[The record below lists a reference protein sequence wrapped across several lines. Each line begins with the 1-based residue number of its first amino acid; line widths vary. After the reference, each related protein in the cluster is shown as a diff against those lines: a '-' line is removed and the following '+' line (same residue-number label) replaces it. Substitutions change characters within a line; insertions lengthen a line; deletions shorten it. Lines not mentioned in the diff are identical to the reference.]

1 MNDSRARALLLAAAL
16 SAIVCHSGGVASA
29 QDSPAGDPPGAVAPI
44 NATASHPAEALLE
57 HESSQVTQE
66 PADTATAEP
75 APEGSHDEPMAEAD
89 PPSHMKLTGRIWRA
103 KSGFAFARTPV
114 GTLTLFSKQGLRQV
128 KPGQWVT
135 VWTHGSNIVVDVF
148 NKGDEAPLYRFIT
161 ATPVYDSPDQR
172 RLTLWT
178 PEGGMTVDVAQWGDD
193 LPSPQEGTPLTVRLD
208 QSGKIVDAPQVNV
221 DIQISN
227 GTKKREGTHMKLA
240 GTVSRVKAGFAFID
254 TPIGALTLSRSTGLR
269 NAKAGQ
275 EVTVWLNDEHLVID
289 VRQKGNP
296 GPNQRFI
303 TSTVVYAS
311 KDKRE
316 IKLWTPEGERI
327 FQLPSGKTARRPFRE
342 GTPVTIQLNGSGE
355 VVDVRKAS

>member
-1 MNDSRARALLLAAAL
+1 MNDSRARAFFLAAAL
-16 SAIVCHSGGVASA
+16 SALVSHSGGVAPA
-29 QDSPAGDPPGAVAPI
+29 QDNLQALPSGGATPSDRAAAPPAEPLLENDSPA
-44 NATASHPAEALLE
+44 ATL
-57 HESSQVTQE
+57 E
-66 PADTATAEP
+66 PADTANV
-75 APEGSHDEPMAEAD
+75 APPSETSRDDLAEAD

-114 GTLTLFSKQGLRQV
+114 GTLTLFSKQGLRHV

-135 VWTHGSNIVVDVF
+135 VWTHDSDIVVDIF
-148 NKGDEAPLYRFIT
+148 NKGDSAPLYRFIT
-161 ATPVYDSPDQR
+161 AMPVYASPDR
-172 RLTLWT
+172 TSLTLWT
-178 PEGGMTVDVAQWGDD
+178 PEGGMTVDVSQQGNK
-193 LPSPQEGTPLTVRLD
+193 LPSLQDGMPLTVRLD
-208 QSGKIVDAPQVNV
+208 QSGAMVDAPQVNV

-269 NAKAGQ
+269 DAKVGQ

-289 VRQKGNP
+289 VRQKGDP
-296 GPNQRFI
+296 APNQRFI

-316 IKLWTPEGERI
+316 IRLWTPEGERI
-327 FQLPSGKTARRPFRE
+327 VQLPSGQTARRPLQE

-355 VVDVRKAS
+355 VIDVRKAS